1 MTRLFRER
9 ISLAAAQKKSS
20 VILALDTPPSAA
32 DPLKLAEETISAVHE
47 NICAIKINFHLML
60 PLSGS
65 EVAHVNRLAHSHG
78 LQSIADIKL
87 NDIENTNDVAVDHL
101 AGKMGFD
108 AVIANPFIGQAALAS
123 LVGKARS
130 RGAGVIALVYMSNP
144 GASEGFGLALASR
157 KKQKLYRIFLERASR
172 ADADGVV
179 VGATRPAII
188 KEISRERPEIKIYS
202 PGVGSQGGDLE
213 RAIRNGSSY
222 LIVGR
227 SIMEAKD
234 PARNAREIKERI
246 LQVRRR
252 K

>member
-9 ISLAAAQKKSS
+9 ISLAAAQKSS
-20 VILALDTPPSAA
+20 VILALDAPSSTA
-32 DPLKLAEETISAVHE
+32 DPLRLAEETISAVHE
-47 NICAIKINFHLML
+47 NICAIKLNFHLML

-65 EVAHVNRLAHSHG
+65 EIAQVNRLAHSYG

-87 NDIENTNDVAVDHL
+87 NDIESTNDVAIDHL

-123 LVGKARS
+123 LVRKARS
-130 RGAGVIALVYMSNP
+130 RGAGVIALVYMSSP
-144 GASEGFGLALASR
+144 GAAEGFGLAVAS
-157 KKQKLYRIFLERASR
+157 KKKLYRIFLERASR

-188 KEISRERPEIKIYS
+188 KEVAREKPEIKIYS

-213 RAIRNGSSY
+213 RAVRNGSGY

-234 PARNAREIKERI
+234 PARAAKEIKERI
-246 LQVRRR
+246 LRVRHA

>member
-32 DPLKLAEETISAVHE
+32 NPLKLAEQMISAVHE

-60 PLSGS
+60 PLSGP
-65 EVAHVNRLAHSHG
+65 EIAHVNRLAHSFG

-87 NDIENTNDVAVDHL
+87 NDIENTNDVVVDHL
-101 AGKMGFD
+101 AGRMGFD
-108 AVIANPFIGQAALAS
+108 AVIANPFIGQAALTS

-144 GASEGFGLALASR
+144 GAAEGFGLTLASR
-157 KKQKLYRIFLERASR
+157 KRKLYRIFLERASR

-188 KEISRERPEIKIYS
+188 KEISGENPEIKIYS

-213 RAIRNGSSY
+213 RAIRNGSGY

-234 PARNAREIKERI
+234 PARSAREIKERI
-246 LQVRRR
+246 LQARL
-252 K
+252 KK

>member
-9 ISLAAAQKKSS
+9 ISFAAAQKKSS
-20 VILALDTPPSAA
+20 IVLALDPPPSAG
-32 DPLKLAEETISAVHE
+32 DPVKLAEEMISAAHE

-65 EVAHVNRLAHSHG
+65 EVAHVNRLAHSYG

-101 AGKMGFD
+101 AGRMGFD

-123 LVGKARS
+123 LVRKARV

-144 GASEGFGLALASR
+144 GAAEGFGLAVASR
-157 KKQKLYRIFLERASR
+157 KKKLYRIFLERASR

-188 KEISRERPEIKIYS
+188 KEIVKESPEMKIYS

-227 SIMEAKD
+227 SIMEAND
-234 PARNAREIKERI
+234 PARAAREIKERI
-246 LQVRRR
+246 LQVTLG

>member
-20 VILALDTPPSAA
+20 VILALDTLPSAA
-32 DPLKLAEETISAVHE
+32 DPLKRAKEVISTVHE
-47 NICAIKINFHLML
+47 NICAIKINFHLIL

-65 EVAHVNRLAHSHG
+65 EIADVNRLAHSFG

-101 AGKMGFD
+101 AGRMGFD

-123 LVGKARS
+123 LVAKARA
-130 RGAGVIALVYMSNP
+130 RDAGVIALVYMSNP
-144 GASEGFGLALASR
+144 GAAEGFGLAVASR
-157 KKQKLYRIFLERASR
+157 KKKLYRIFLERASR

-188 KEISRERPEIKIYS
+188 KEVSRENPEMKIYS

-213 RAIRNGSSY
+213 RAIRNGSDY

-234 PARNAREIKERI
+234 PARTAREIQERI
-246 LQVRRR
+246 LKVRLE

>member
-9 ISLAAAQKKSS
+9 ISLAAEQNKSR
-20 VILALDTPPSAA
+20 VILALDTPASSP
-32 DPLKLAEETISAVHE
+32 DPLKLAKEMISAVHE
-47 NICAIKINFHLML
+47 NICAIKINFHLIL

-65 EVAHVNRLAHSHG
+65 EIADVNRLAHSFG

-87 NDIENTNDVAVDHL
+87 NDIENTNDVVVDHL
-101 AGKMGFD
+101 AGRMGFD

-123 LVGKARS
+123 LVAKART

-144 GASEGFGLALASR
+144 GAAEGFGLAVAS
-157 KKQKLYRIFLERASR
+157 KKKKLYRIFLERASR

-188 KEISRERPEIKIYS
+188 KEIAKENPEIKIYS

-213 RAIRNGSSY
+213 RAIRNGSGY

-234 PARNAREIKERI
+234 PARTAREIKERI
-246 LQVRRR
+246 LKVRLE

>member
-20 VILALDTPPSAA
+20 VILALDVPPSAA
-32 DPLKLAEETISAVHE
+32 DPLKLAEEMISAVHE

-78 LQSIADIKL
+78 LQTIADIKL

-101 AGKMGFD
+101 AGRMGFD

-123 LVGKARS
+123 LVRKARS
-130 RGAGVIALVYMSNP
+130 TGAGVIALVYMSNP
-144 GASEGFGLALASR
+144 GAAEGFGLAVASR
-157 KKQKLYRIFLERASR
+157 KKKLYRIFLERASR

-188 KEISRERPEIKIYS
+188 KEIARESPEIKIYS

-227 SIMEAKD
+227 SIVEAKD
-234 PARNAREIKERI
+234 PARAAREIKERI
-246 LQVRRR
+246 LQVRL
-252 K
+252 KK

>member
-20 VILALDTPPSAA
+20 VILALDAPPGAA
-32 DPLKLAEETISAVHE
+32 DPLKLTEETINVVHE
-47 NICAIKINFHLML
+47 NICGIKINFHLML

-65 EVAHVNRLAHSHG
+65 EIARLNRLAHSYG

-87 NDIENTNDVAVDHL
+87 NDIESTNDVVIDHL
-101 AGKMGFD
+101 AGRMGFD
-108 AVIANPFIGQAALAS
+108 AVIANPFIGQAALSS
-123 LVGKARS
+123 LVEKARS
-130 RGAGVIALVYMSNP
+130 MGAGVIALVYMSNP
-144 GASEGFGLALASR
+144 GASGGFGLAVVSR

-172 ADADGVV
+172 ADADGIV

-188 KEISRERPEIKIYS
+188 KEIARESPEIKIYS
-202 PGVGSQGGDLE
+202 PGFGSQGGDLE
-213 RAIRNGSSY
+213 RAVRSGSSY

-227 SIMEAKD
+227 SIMEARD
-234 PARNAREIKERI
+234 PARSARQIKERI
-246 LQVRRR
+246 LQVKRG